1 MTNRFEI
8 GDIVSLTISLDD
20 ISSGQSLYFI
30 ISDIDFTIQK
40 YTALLIGTD
49 ATYTYTIYTMDSIF
63 YKVA

>member
-1 MTNRFEI
+1 MTNRFQI
-8 GDIVSLTISLDD
+8 GDIVSFDQPVD
-20 ISSGQSLYFI
+20 ISSGQLSYFI